1 VVVQVSIRWSVFNVA
16 YNGHYVSAWNDPR
29 CVYKPG
35 KENRYDTFYKIG
47 KIDTESEGGIG
58 KESEVTLVEKIKMIN
73 HP

>member
-1 VVVQVSIRWSVFNVA
+1 MVVQVSIRWSVFNVA
-16 YNGHYVSAWNDPR
+16 YNGHYVSVWNDPR

-35 KENRYDTFYKIG
+35 EENRYDTFNKIG